1 MKQQGTATSYS
12 VKVIHPSQ
20 FNRLIAIHCAV
31 LEVQAEPQS
40 KMTDT
45 PSSVEHLSV
54 VMTTETVDDVTQ
66 TTVSNVVTS
75 SSRGIEFY
83 IQYAVIVIG
92 VVGTVANALI
102 LYALVASKQ
111 HKKHVLIF
119 HQNALDFICS
129 LLLIITYALK
139 LCNFYLTGLGGYWFC
154 MLVLSENLTWCIII
168 ASKTNLMI
176 VTIERYLKVVYP
188 IWSKKKLRKWVIYS
202 AIAFAWI
209 SAIVHINGL
218 TYPTSNVVDG
228 VCYSYVFY
236 ESRMAQVAYAIW
248 YFLSFYVIIL
258 AIFIFCYWHIL
269 VIIRRQANVMASH
282 SGPGPSTAQT
292 QSNKIQTN
300 VIKTMILLS
309 AFYAISDL
317 PMTVYI
323 LLMNIEAQL
332 TQLHSGYYASMIVS
346 FLYFCTNPFIYATN
360 FDPVRRVLRS
370 LIPCRQTPVQPIESG
385 ELPQSRS

>member
-1 MKQQGTATSYS
+1 
-12 VKVIHPSQ
+12 
-20 FNRLIAIHCAV
+20 
-31 LEVQAEPQS
+31 
-40 KMTDT
+40 MTDT

-54 VMTTETVDDVTQ
+54 AMTTETVGDVTQ

-83 IQYAVIVIG
+83 IQYAVIIIG
-92 VVGTVANALI
+92 VVGTAANALI

-119 HQNALDFICS
+119 HQNVLDFICS
-129 LLLIITYALK
+129 LILVITYALK
-139 LCNFYLTGLGGYWFC
+139 LCNFYLTGLGGYWLC

-218 TYPTSNVVDG
+218 TYPTSSVVDG